1 MDPGSLGSGA
11 FLDVVLM
18 LLERELRGA
27 GLCWLCS
34 LPQHVGRAWQ
44 RGGAQEIF
52 GEWMNECREFPK
64 ISGA

>member
-27 GLCWLCS
+27 GLCWLFS
-34 LPQHVGRAWQ
+34 DRKSVV
-44 RGGAQEIF
+44 
-52 GEWMNECREFPK
+52 
-64 ISGA
+64 